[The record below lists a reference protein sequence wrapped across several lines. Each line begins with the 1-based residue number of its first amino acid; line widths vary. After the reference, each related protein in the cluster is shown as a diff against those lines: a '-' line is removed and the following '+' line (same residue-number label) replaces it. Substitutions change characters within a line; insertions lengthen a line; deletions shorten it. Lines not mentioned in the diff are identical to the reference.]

1 MKVGNLTAPPQ
12 SARLAVDRILS
23 DAQVDPKACYQ
34 CGKCSAGCPVA
45 ADADMP
51 PRQIMRHLQLGQAE
65 PLLKSSMPWLC
76 AGCGMC
82 LARCPQEID
91 LPSVMLACRREA
103 KRTGSPAVSEV
114 NRFNDL
120 FISGVRQQ
128 GTSNETTLAMR
139 YNLTTGHLLQDALS
153 APKMMKRGM
162 LELPS
167 KQAGKAEEVAA
178 IIDKARGMEQAAHPQ
193 ADDAKG
199 GTA

>member
-1 MKVGNLTAPPQ
+1 MEARNLTAAPQ
-12 SARLAVDRILS
+12 AALLALERILC

-45 ADADMP
+45 ADADMT
-51 PRQIMRHLQLGQAE
+51 PRQVMRHLQLGQAE
-65 PLLKSSMPWLC
+65 AVLKSKMPWLC

-167 KQAGKAEEVAA
+167 KQTNKAEEVAA
-178 IIDKARGMEQAAHPQ
+178 IIDKARAVEQAAHPQ

>member
-1 MKVGNLTAPPQ
+1 MEAGNLTATPQ
-12 SARLAVDRILS
+12 TARLAVDRILD
-23 DAQVDPKACYQ
+23 DAQVNPKKCYQ

-45 ADADMP
+45 AEADMP
-51 PRQIMRHLQLGQAE
+51 PRQVMRHLQLGQAE
-65 PLLKSSMPWLC
+65 PILKSSMPWLC

-114 NRFNDL
+114 NRFNEL
-120 FISGVRQQ
+120 FISGVHQQ

-178 IIDKARGMEQAAHPQ
+178 IIDKARAIEQAAHPQ

-199 GTA
+199 GTE